1 MKKSVNKDERVK
13 SGISLRG
20 LLIFMIAIAVL
31 ITVLIVFSVFHLSST
46 FRHLEDA
53 TNEYISLEK
62 SATELMDASD
72 YLTENAQRFTIDG
85 DKKYLNAYFSEA
97 FKTKRRE
104 KAIKTLSKNPD
115 CKDALVDLK
124 AAMKDS
130 KELMNREYYS
140 MRLVA
145 EAKGYTD
152 CPDVIKAVK
161 LSPIDE
167 SLSADNKMRRAAE
180 MVLGEEYYQ
189 KKDNIREN
197 MKGSLSDIERLTKSR
212 EEASGKELG
221 SNLQIVGLVIIL
233 LVLGICGMAFIVSR
247 MGISPMLKAVEQIK
261 NTGTIPEERSNE
273 FRYLAQEY
281 NKMYDLYNNSVDRLN
296 FDSSHDQLTKVYNRA
311 GYDLLLSGI
320 DMQTTYL
327 IIFDID
333 DFKVVN
339 DTYGHNTGDKVLK
352 KLADT
357 LLYNFRS
364 DDYVCR
370 IGGDEF
376 VVFMVHSDT
385 NRETLIANKVEQ
397 INKELSDTSDGLPAI
412 SVSAGV
418 SHSTQANDSSE
429 LFNQAD
435 KALYQTKRSG
445 KNGCSFYTT

>member
-1 MKKSVNKDERVK
+1 MNKSAKKNGQIK

-31 ITVLIVFSVFHLSST
+31 ISSLIIFSVFHLSST
-46 FRHLEDA
+46 FQHLEDA

-62 SATELMDASD
+62 AATELMDASD

-85 DKKYLNAYFSEA
+85 DTRYLNAYFNEA
-97 FKTKRRE
+97 FETKRRE
-104 KAIKTLSKNPD
+104 KAIEALSKNPD
-115 CKDALVDLK
+115 CKDALTDLK

-140 MRLVA
+140 MKLVA
-145 EAKGYTD
+145 DAKGYTD
-152 CPDVIKAVK
+152 CPDIIKNVT
-161 LSPIDE
+161 LSPEDKA
-167 SLSADNKMRRAAE
+167 LSADDKMRRASE
-180 MVLGEEYYQ
+180 MVLGKEYYQ
-189 KKDNIREN
+189 KKDMIREN
-197 MKGSLSDIERLTKSR
+197 MNGSLSDIEQLTKNR
-212 EEASGKELG
+212 EEAADKELRF
-221 SNLQIVGLVIIL
+221 NLQIVGLIIIL
-233 LVLGICGMAFIVSR
+233 LVIGICGMALIVSR
-247 MGISPMLKAVEQIK
+247 MGINPVLKAVEQIK
-261 NTGTIPEERSNE
+261 ENGTISENGTNE

-281 NKMYDLYNNSVDRLN
+281 NKMYDLYKNSVDRLN

-327 IIFDID
+327 IVFDID
-333 DFKVVN
+333 DFKDVN
-339 DTYGHNTGDKVLK
+339 DTYGHDTGDKVLK

-376 VVFMVHSDT
+376 VVFMVHS
-385 NRETLIANKVEQ
+385 ETGRDNLITNKVEQ
-397 INKELSDTSDGLPAI
+397 INKDLADSSDGLPSV

-418 SHSTQANDSSE
+418 SHGTKASDPPE

-445 KNGCSFYTT
+445 KKGCSFYTT

>member
-1 MKKSVNKDERVK
+1 MKKSAKKKERFK
-13 SGISLRG
+13 TGISLRG
-20 LLIFMIAIAVL
+20 LLIFTIAVAVL
-31 ITVLIVFSVFHLSST
+31 ISSLIIFSIFHLSAT
-46 FRHLEDA
+46 FQHLEDA

-62 SATELMDASD
+62 AATELMDASD

-85 DKKYLNAYFSEA
+85 NKKYLNAYFTEA
-97 FKTKRRE
+97 FETKRRE
-104 KAIKTLSKNPD
+104 KAIDALSKNPD
-115 CKDALVDLK
+115 CKDALKDLK

-145 EAKGYTD
+145 DAKGYKD
-152 CPDVIKAVK
+152 YPDIIKAVK
-161 LSPIDE
+161 LNPSDK
-167 SLSADNKMRRAAE
+167 SLSADNKMKRAAE
-180 MVLGEEYYQ
+180 MVIGEEYYQ
-189 KKDNIREN
+189 KKDKIRKN
-197 MKGSLSDIERLTKSR
+197 MNGSLSDIEQMTKSR
-212 EEASGKELG
+212 EEFADKELKI
-221 SNLQIVGLVIIL
+221 NLQIVGLVIIL
-233 LVLGICGMAFIVSR
+233 LALGVCGMAFIVSR
-247 MGISPMLKAVEQIK
+247 MGINPVLNAVEQIK
-261 NTGTIPEERSNE
+261 DTGMISEEGTNE

-281 NKMYDLYNNSVDRLN
+281 NKMYELYKNSVDRLN
-296 FDSSHDQLTKVYNRA
+296 FDSSHDQLTKVYNRS

-333 DFKVVN
+333 DFKDVN
-339 DTYGHNTGDKVLK
+339 DTYGHDTGDKVLK

-376 VVFMVHSDT
+376 VVFMVHSDKG
-385 NRETLIANKVEQ
+385 RDTLITNKVKQ
-397 INKELSDTSDGLPAI
+397 INKDLSDTADGLPAI
-412 SVSAGV
+412 SVSSGV
-418 SHSTQANDSSE
+418 SHGTSASDPSE

-435 KALYQTKRSG
+435 KALYITKRNG